1 MQFPIEQLEYY
12 NSPPNSCVQMSLKSK
27 KNIWL
32 VGGRPNL
39 GQTFFEIRSYLKPSL
54 DPTQEICFWET
65 SSFYLNTNW
74 SSYYIRIFPTRE
86 NCHRHRCANLDQR
99 NPDLF
104 DILIFWSF
112 FQTPSDHWG
121 FQPCNS
127 PTQKFQFFQIV
138 TKIYWNP
145 GKKNVL
151 GRRCKIKN
159 KK

>member
-1 MQFPIEQLEYY
+1 MGGPTWAKHI
-12 NSPPNSCVQMSLKSK
+12 LKSM
-27 KNIWL
+27 
-32 VGGRPNL
+32 R
-39 GQTFFEIRSYLKPSL
+39 IRSYLKPSL

-65 SSFYLNTNW
+65 SSFYLNTIW
-74 SSYYIRIFPTRE
+74 SSSIRIFPTRE

-99 NPDLF
+99 NPALF

-151 GRRCKIKN
+151 VGFPVKR
-159 KK
+159 KKEIGSFWGLVSFHILRLVILFGTH